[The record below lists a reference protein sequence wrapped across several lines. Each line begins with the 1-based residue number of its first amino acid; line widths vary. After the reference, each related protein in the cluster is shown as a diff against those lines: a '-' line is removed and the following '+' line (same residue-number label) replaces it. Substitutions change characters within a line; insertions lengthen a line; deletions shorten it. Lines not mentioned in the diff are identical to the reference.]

1 MWCPRCKSS
10 RIQRGYNNTLILLRL
25 AGLHELLCNNCGL
38 EFKGLDP
45 LGKLIR
51 APSKRRELSGNQRR
65 APRYKTH
72 LPATISLVERNVLT
86 WDIAYTQRSRG
97 HCEIISQI
105 GMALSFVGSRLSEE
119 QLTRPGCPLFVTVDL
134 PAGAVAAVV
143 YIVHWEHS
151 GSKSR
156 ARWFVGTTISQMSE
170 CDAARLAAYIDRR
183 ARTERDHALE
193 A

>member
-1 MWCPRCKSS
+1 MWCPRCKSA

-45 LGKLIR
+45 LGKLVR
-51 APSKRRELSGNQRR
+51 EPSKRRELSGNQRR
-65 APRYKTH
+65 APRYKAH

-86 WDIAYTQRSRG
+86 WDVAYTQPSRG
-97 HCEIISQI
+97 HCEVISQI
-105 GMALSFVGSRLSEE
+105 GMALSFVGSRLSKE

-143 YIVHWEHS
+143 YVVYWEHA
-151 GSKSR
+151 GTNR
-156 ARWFVGTTISQMSE
+156 GAEMVVGTPISPMSDK
-170 CDAARLAAYIDRR
+170 DAALVPSYLETR
-183 ARTERDHALE
+183 AQRERGHT
-193 A
+193 